1 MIQIK
6 EEQKGVLNFH
16 ETKERQRAKNRSK
29 LDLWIEKKFTIAS
42 VSILLKYLF
51 SRFDLFITMRILR
64 AIKQRGGGG
73 IITIQNLIAKFIV
86 RKKCIALRFE
96 TKFS

>member
-64 AIKQRGGGG
+64 AIKTKGGGVNNTVHCEEG
-73 IITIQNLIAKFIV
+73 VYCLKV
-86 RKKCIALRFE
+86 
-96 TKFS
+96 

>member
-1 MIQIK
+1 MLVTFLHYCSTIIEKKNNQLIQIK

-16 ETKERQRAKNRSK
+16 ETKERQRAKKRSK

-64 AIKQRGGGG
+64 AIKTKEGGGG
-73 IITIQNLIAKFIV
+73 L
-86 RKKCIALRFE
+86 
-96 TKFS
+96 